1 MRQQSR
7 TPQEKRIKNTKKQ
20 KMKKNKKVFDKVGNI
35 EYNKFCV

>member
-7 TPQEKRIKNTKKQ
+7 TTQEKRIKNTKKQ
-20 KMKKNKKVFDKVGNI
+20 KMKKNKKVIDKVGNI